1 MGKIKKNNEESP
13 GKDVGMVINVSLF
26 LILLTFFILLNSIAV
41 QDDKKT
47 RNAIKSLAGSFGS
60 LKEGL
65 SPGKTGSSKM
75 PALPPVAAQESD
87 MEKLITGMGREKNEQ
102 AALKIEKGGE
112 ILTIGEKALFHQ
124 NRHTLKPG
132 SIALLKKLG
141 DFINQEEYPVE
152 IVGHTDNLDAEIKG
166 YRSNW
171 ELSSLMAVQI
181 QKYFIEECKV
191 RPDRITACGYGSE
204 RPVVSND
211 TSELMEKNRRVE
223 IIFKDKSPVHA
234 GKIYS
239 ESPSGIFTYK
249 RFNFKV
255 Y

>member
-1 MGKIKKNNEESP
+1 MGKRKKNNEEGP

-47 RNAIKSLAGSFGS
+47 RNAIESLARSLGSSKGGVS
-60 LKEGL
+60 TM
-65 SPGKTGSSKM
+65 KTGSSTM
-75 PALPPVAAQESD
+75 PASPPVAAQESNL
-87 MEKLITGMGREKNEQ
+87 EKLITGMAGEINEH
-102 AALKIEKGGE
+102 ADLKIEKGGE
-112 ILTIGEKALFHQ
+112 ILTIGEKAFFYQ

-141 DFINQEEYPVE
+141 DFINQGEYPVE
-152 IVGHTDNLDAEIKG
+152 IVGHTDNLDAEKKG

-181 QKYFIEECKV
+181 QKYFIEERNV

-211 TSELMEKNRRVE
+211 TPESMEKNRRVE

-234 GKIYS
+234 AKIYS

>member
-1 MGKIKKNNEESP
+1 MGI
-13 GKDVGMVINVSLF
+13 VITVSLF
-26 LILLTFFILLNSIAV
+26 LIILTFFILLNSIAL
-41 QDDKKT
+41 QDNKKT
-47 RNAIKSLAGSFGS
+47 RIAIGSLSGSFGS
-60 LKEGL
+60 LKGGL
-65 SPGKTGSSKM
+65 SPVKTGGSIK
-75 PALPPVAAQESD
+75 PASNPVAAQEGNL
-87 MEKLITGMGREKNEQ
+87 EKLINGMNREINKQADLKNE
-102 AALKIEKGGE
+102 KDRE
-112 ILTIGEKALFHQ
+112 ILTIGEKALFHK

-141 DFINQEEYPVE
+141 DFINQGDYPIE
-152 IVGHTDNLDAEIKG
+152 IVGHTDNIDAEEKG

-181 QKYFIEECKV
+181 QKYYIEECRV
-191 RPDRITACGYGSE
+191 RPDRIMACGYGSE

-211 TSELMEKNRRVE
+211 TPESMEKNRRVE
-223 IIFKDKSPVHA
+223 IIFKNKSPVNA
-234 GKIYS
+234 AKIYT